1 MLYNDFQNLKVS
13 AFGFGAMRFPTAD
26 GNYLSPDIDVDQA
39 TQMVAAC
46 MEAGVNYYDTGFDYH
61 EGQSERVL
69 GAALASYPRESFLL
83 ADKWPG
89 YDRKNFGKAAEI
101 FEEQLERMGVEYFD
115 FYMLHNVCELNID
128 LYLDDE
134 SYGTMSYL
142 LEQQDAGRIRHLGIS
157 THGSLETMSRIFDGY
172 PGAFEFCQLQ
182 VNWLDWEFQQARE
195 KVALCRELELPVIVM
210 EPLRGGRL
218 ARLGEAE
225 MERLGKLRP
234 GASAVDWAFDFLKG
248 IDGVFTVL
256 SGVSSLEQTLDNLRI
271 FEEDVRLGEAELAE
285 LTTIADEMT
294 ALGAVPCTA
303 CKYCTS
309 HCPMELD
316 IPGLIE
322 LWNEHRFTGS
332 HGFIAPMAL
341 GGMPE
346 EKRPGACIACRTCE
360 EFCPQQIAIA
370 DVLAEFAENV
380 GAW

>member
-1 MLYNDFQNLKVS
+1 M
-13 AFGFGAMRFPTAD
+13 
-26 GNYLSPDIDVDQA
+26 
-39 TQMVAAC
+39 
-46 MEAGVNYYDTGFDYH
+46 
-61 EGQSERVL
+61 L
-69 GAALASYPRESFLL
+69 GAALAAYPRESFLL

-89 YDRKNFGKAAEI
+89 YDRRNFERIPEI
-101 FEEQLERMGVEYFD
+101 FEEQFERMGVDYFD
-115 FYMLHNVCELNID
+115 LYMLHNVCELNID
-128 LYLDDE
+128 YYLDAE
-134 SYGTMSYL
+134 RYGVVEYL
-142 LEQQDAGRIRHLGIS
+142 LEQKAVGRIRHFGIS
-157 THGSLETMSRIFDGY
+157 SHANLDTMQRYFDRY
-172 PGAFEFCQLQ
+172 ADVTEFCQLQ

-195 KVALCRELELPVIVM
+195 KVELCRSLGIPVIVM

-225 MERLGKLRP
+225 MERLGRMRP
-234 GASAVDWAFDFLKG
+234 GKTAVDWAFDFLKG
-248 IDGVFTVL
+248 IDGLVTVL

-271 FEEDVRLGEAELAE
+271 YGEDVRLTDAELAE
-285 LTTIADEMT
+285 LVAIAGEMT

-346 EKRPGACIACRTCE
+346 EKRPGACIGCRTCE
-360 EFCPQQIAIA
+360 EFCPQKIAIA